1 MMKFQRQV
9 YDNTIIHTD
18 DALDKKTEAVANF
31 VFPGLTSDRKNITGY
46 YGIDGINTVKNQI
59 KIMGTKLNNILGKEF
74 FNKDNADDIIK
85 IDSDGK
91 TITGKI
97 LQMPYLKNFST
108 KFYKALKK
116 LDRLVWGKKG
126 AKTAFIYSNLVRV
139 GIDMFQQIL
148 LTNGYLEYQASST
161 NYQIKNNTVCYY
173 CGKTYSEH
181 RGTQTGG
188 YNEEDDNGD
197 IDSDSENDYDINE
210 DEPITESDDDNDN
223 DNEQT
228 LYDVNKTKVSS
239 KKTLDKGLKIEKIH
253 KIEKSDSSTEYKKQP
268 MNELPSHKFYPATFI
283 SVTGASNEDVVD
295 NIDDDKKKI
304 LESVFNIME
313 NRQGKYIKFVLG
325 SKVMN
330 EGISLYN
337 VGEVH
342 ILDAYYT
349 LGRIDQVI
357 GRAIRYC
364 SHYKLMSEETPYP
377 EVNVYKYVVAVE
389 EGLSTDEDLY
399 RKAEEKYILTKKVE
413 RVIKES
419 AIDCP
424 ININGNIFAEEL
436 EIYKDCKPNGQG
448 DDMCPMVCD
457 FTKCDYTCDNAKLN
471 AEYYDPT
478 RQLYRELKITELD
491 YTTFTHGFAKT
502 EIDYAKSK
510 IKDMFVTGYSFSLDD
525 IVLYVKNFYVEHKKD
540 LFDEFFVF
548 KALDELTP
556 EKSTDFNNFKDVIV
570 DKYNNNGYLI
580 FRKDQYIFQPIDK
593 NEDIP
598 MRYRIKYS
606 KKIQNKLS
614 LFDFLHNINDKN
626 DKNILSDEN
635 KNSTSD
641 TIIFKDNVDI
651 YDFNSTLD
659 YYDNR
664 KEFKYVGIIDKEV
677 TRKKNK
683 RVEDIKDVFKIREK
697 RGKVLDK
704 KRGTGIPSLKGAV
717 CFTSKD
723 RQYLMDIAKLVGAN
737 IEKSQTR
744 SSICDLI
751 REKMLE
757 LEKYGTEKDK
767 NKLTYVIIPFNHP
780 KHPFPY
786 NLEDRVEYIVNKL
799 KEKIRFK
806 INIKIDKK
814 GDKKP
819 EYLIEIKCSNNVEEY
834 ISLVKEI
841 GGTIRNNVINVIVK

>member
-1 MMKFQRQV
+1 M
-9 YDNTIIHTD
+9 
-18 DALDKKTEAVANF
+18 
-31 VFPGLTSDRKNITGY
+31 
-46 YGIDGINTVKNQI
+46 
-59 KIMGTKLNNILGKEF
+59 
-74 FNKDNADDIIK
+74 
-85 IDSDGK
+85 
-91 TITGKI
+91 
-97 LQMPYLKNFST
+97 
-108 KFYKALKK
+108 
-116 LDRLVWGKKG
+116 
-126 AKTAFIYSNLVRV
+126 
-139 GIDMFQQIL
+139 
-148 LTNGYLEYQASST
+148 
-161 NYQIKNNTVCYY
+161 
-173 CGKTYSEH
+173 
-181 RGTQTGG
+181 
-188 YNEEDDNGD
+188 
-197 IDSDSENDYDINE
+197 
-210 DEPITESDDDNDN
+210 
-223 DNEQT
+223 
-228 LYDVNKTKVSS
+228 
-239 KKTLDKGLKIEKIH
+239 LKI
-253 KIEKSDSSTEYKKQP
+253 
-268 MNELPSHKFYPATFI
+268 FI
-283 SVTGASNEDVVD
+283 L
-295 NIDDDKKKI
+295 NI
-304 LESVFNIME
+304 
-313 NRQGKYIKFVLG
+313 
-325 SKVMN
+325 
-330 EGISLYN
+330 
-337 VGEVH
+337 
-342 ILDAYYT
+342 
-349 LGRIDQVI
+349 
-357 GRAIRYC
+357 
-364 SHYKLMSEETPYP
+364 
-377 EVNVYKYVVAVE
+377 
-389 EGLSTDEDLY
+389 
-399 RKAEEKYILTKKVE
+399 
-413 RVIKES
+413 
-419 AIDCP
+419 
-424 ININGNIFAEEL
+424 
-436 EIYKDCKPNGQG
+436 
-448 DDMCPMVCD
+448 
-457 FTKCDYTCDNAKLN
+457 
-471 AEYYDPT
+471 
-478 RQLYRELKITELD
+478 
-491 YTTFTHGFAKT
+491 
-502 EIDYAKSK
+502 
-510 IKDMFVTGYSFSLDD
+510 
-525 IVLYVKNFYVEHKKD
+525 KD
-540 LFDEFFVF
+540 LFDDFFVF

-614 LFDFLHNINDKN
+614 LFDFLHNISDKNDKN

-635 KNSTSD
+635 KNSTND

-723 RQYLMDIAKLVGAN
+723 RQYLTDIAKLVGVN
-737 IEKSQTR
+737 TDKSQTR

-819 EYLIEIKCSNNVEEY
+819 EYFIEIKCSNNIEEY
-834 ISLVKEI
+834 NSLIKGI
-841 GGTIRNNVINVIVK
+841 GGTIKNNVINVIVK